1 MKVTTGKIPGLLIIQ
16 PSVFEDERGYFFE
29 SFNEKKLE
37 EHTGPMNWVQD
48 NESGSIKGVFRGFHY
63 QIPPF
68 GQAKLVRVS
77 KGAVLDIAVDIRPES
92 PHYGQAESI
101 VLSEENKTQFLIPE
115 GFAHAYLV
123 LSEYAVFNY
132 KCNNYYAPGKEGGIH
147 YKSIKLDTGWPIDP
161 DKLILSKKDL
171 ALPEFGNHLPY
182 SE

>member
-48 NESGSIKGVFRGFHY
+48 NEAGSIKGVFRGFHY

-68 GQAKLVRVS
+68 GQAKLVRVT
-77 KGAVLDIAVDIRPES
+77 KGAVLDIAVDIRAES